1 MGTGPVARVITVR
14 RVGLSS
20 PAGCL
25 RINRTAISARI
36 LMMIDRFRI
45 PSRSLWWAALL
56 FAVTLTISA
65 CSLTGSDESPGD
77 GLEFRVEAELSA
89 PGDSVLLQMHNRTQ
103 STNYAINLCLSTL
116 ERRQGVRWIA
126 VDRGGACTLA
136 LYGLPAGDTAGFSAY
151 LPDTLSSRGT
161 HRFTTTVE
169 RQRDNRRFD
178 VSTNTFEIESD
189 D

>member
-1 MGTGPVARVITVR
+1 MGTGPVARVLTVR

-20 PAGCL
+20 PAGSL
-25 RINRTAISARI
+25 RIYRTAISARI

-45 PSRSLWWAALL
+45 LSRSLWWAALL

-65 CSLTGSDESPGD
+65 CSLTGSDESPRD
-77 GLEFRVEAELSA
+77 GLDFRVEAEQRA
-89 PGDSVLLQMHNRTQ
+89 PGDSVEVRLRNRTE
-103 STNYAINLCLSTL
+103 SSSYLINLCLSTL
-116 ERRQGVRWIA
+116 ERREGVRWVG
-126 VDRGGACTLA
+126 VDRGGFCTLA
-136 LYGLPAGDTAGFSAY
+136 LYGLPPGETSRFTIS
-151 LPDTLSSRGT
+151 LPDTLTSTGT

-178 VSTNTFEIESD
+178 VSTNTFVIESD

>member
-1 MGTGPVARVITVR
+1 MGTGPVARVLTVR

-25 RINRTAISARI
+25 RIYRTAISARI

-45 PSRSLWWAALL
+45 PLRSLWWAALL

-77 GLEFRVEAELSA
+77 GLEFRVEAESRA
-89 PGDSVLLQMHNRTQ
+89 PGDSVDLQLRNGTES
-103 STNYAINLCLSTL
+103 STYLINLCLSTL
-116 ERRQGVRWIA
+116 ERREGVRWVA
-126 VDRGGACTLA
+126 VDRGGACFLA
-136 LYGLPAGDTAGFSAY
+136 LYGLPPGDTASFRAH
-151 LPDTLSSRGT
+151 LPDTLSSRGL

-178 VSTNTFEIESD
+178 VSTNTFVIESD